1 MHRAKRCRIWYTF
14 FRGRK
19 FHCPICLAS
28 FFFSSLFF
36 SPLNCFNWIGFEAQV
51 GASGSSLRA
60 RTQSTH
66 VHGGALNEC
75 GAWVLES
82 IVLCVIRRK

>member
-1 MHRAKRCRIWYTF
+1 MQNVVEFGTRF
-14 FRGRK
+14 FVVGNSIVRSVLLP
-19 FHCPICLAS
+19 FS
-28 FFFSSLFF
+28 FSSLFF
-36 SPLNCFNWIGFEAQV
+36 SPLNCFNWIRFEAQV